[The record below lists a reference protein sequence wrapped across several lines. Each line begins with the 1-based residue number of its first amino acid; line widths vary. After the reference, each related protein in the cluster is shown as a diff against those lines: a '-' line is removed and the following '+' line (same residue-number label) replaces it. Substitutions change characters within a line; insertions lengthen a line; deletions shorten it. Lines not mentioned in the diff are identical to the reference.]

1 MTNVPIYIKSVSL
14 PVWSTVNGQDD
25 IDWLIATKEDSS
37 TYTGT
42 ISLKDHHYDSGD
54 YNVHV
59 YGQSKLGNQFIGL
72 AVTKGFTITETSATA
87 PTITVS
93 NYDKR

>member
-1 MTNVPIYIKSVSL
+1 MLLLDATDIVIEKAKMFKTTITKVDDNTYKVTMTNVPIYIKSVSL

-42 ISLKDHHYDSGD
+42 FH
-54 YNVHV
+54 
-59 YGQSKLGNQFIGL
+59 
-72 AVTKGFTITETSATA
+72 
-87 PTITVS
+87 
-93 NYDKR
+93 